1 MYENKYGNK
10 IIVTMPEMME
20 QMDCSDKTIYKLVQE
35 NELPDFTYGSKW
47 NKKKGWH
54 TAVLERHAMAKYEKS
69 QAFQHTRNPNQVFA
83 QNMAVMPLSSCNRA
97 MPKQSTDLDDWYSPK
112 QKLCS
117 KKMSK
122 SMRSPTDSRIATG
135 FPYIGA

>member
-35 NELPDFTYGSKW
+35 GELPDFTYGSKW

-69 QAFQHTRNPNQVFA
+69 QAFQNIRNANQILT
-83 QNMAVMPLSSCNRA
+83 QDMAVVPLSSCNRA
-97 MPKQSTDLDDWYSPK
+97 MAKQCTNLDNWHSPHQELSCK
-112 QKLCS
+112 E
-117 KKMSK
+117 MPK
-122 SMRSPTDSRIATG
+122 SMRPTPDSRISTG
-135 FPYIGA
+135 FTYIRA